1 MQIWNFVAWCQVCH
15 TAHSM
20 GVAICQG
27 ILQVMMHSWIK
38 TLEIWMLITVTQLKS
53 CLTTTQRVPRIVDQ
67 NDLQE
72 AQFCI
77 VCCLCPVRERLQN
90 YVVFI
95 WSHIWRNVHQ
105 VFVLVKTVSSCF
117 QNFMEHFPFFTSM
130 SFMLWDIHGTFNL
143 FSVLPV
149 LWTCHK
155 RHKPMCDELLVRSR
169 KKSLNQKILN
179 PRCWDGLE
187 VHGLGTSLNISQF

>member
-1 MQIWNFVAWCQVCH
+1 
-15 TAHSM
+15 
-20 GVAICQG
+20 
-27 ILQVMMHSWIK
+27 
-38 TLEIWMLITVTQLKS
+38 MLITVTQLKS

-149 LWTCHK
+149 L
-155 RHKPMCDELLVRSR
+155 
-169 KKSLNQKILN
+169 
-179 PRCWDGLE
+179 
-187 VHGLGTSLNISQF
+187 